1 MHFIKLTKK
10 ITGMKANLY
19 NEVEEVVD
27 PIDEHKLAIAE
38 EKPEK
43 IDAPKPTYYI
53 VDYKTLAVPT
63 VIALAIF
70 VAWAIATW
78 LI

>member
-10 ITGMKANLY
+10 ITSMKANLY

>member
-1 MHFIKLTKK
+1 MHFIKLTKN

>member
-1 MHFIKLTKK
+1 
-10 ITGMKANLY
+10 MKANLY
-19 NEVEEVVD
+19 NEVEEAID
-27 PIDEHKLAIAE
+27 PIDEHKLAVAE

>member
-27 PIDEHKLAIAE
+27 PIDEHKLAVAE